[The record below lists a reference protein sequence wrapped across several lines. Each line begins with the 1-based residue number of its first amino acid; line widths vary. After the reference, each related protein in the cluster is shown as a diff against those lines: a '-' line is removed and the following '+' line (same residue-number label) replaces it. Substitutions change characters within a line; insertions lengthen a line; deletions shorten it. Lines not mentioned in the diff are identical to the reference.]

1 MDAAQIA
8 DLFKFAIP
16 FIIAY
21 NAYIHNQVIKNS
33 KDIAVNS
40 ANDESRVGLMT
51 EIKEELKAM
60 KTEIHNLGVQIAEM
74 KPIK

>member
-1 MDAAQIA
+1 MDASQIA

-40 ANDESRVGLMT
+40 ANDESRVGFNDRNKRRT
-51 EIKEELKAM
+51 KSYENRN
-60 KTEIHNLGVQIAEM
+60 T
-74 KPIK
+74 